1 MHAFEKKPI
10 IHRNFIS
17 QLLCLQCSHISYMHI
32 YNIFSQRLDLYLM
45 EQMQWIPYDSET
57 KKMD

>member
-32 YNIFSQRLDLYLM
+32 YNIFFSTLRPILNG
-45 EQMQWIPYDSET
+45 T
-57 KKMD
+57 NAMDTI